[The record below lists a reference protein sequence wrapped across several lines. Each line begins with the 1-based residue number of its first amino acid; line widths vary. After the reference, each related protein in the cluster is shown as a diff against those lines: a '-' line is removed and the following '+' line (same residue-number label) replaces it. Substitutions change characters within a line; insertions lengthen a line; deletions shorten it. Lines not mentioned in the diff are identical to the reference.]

1 MKYLISSLILVLFL
15 LSPLNYPQKPLKDN
29 ITFSPQ
35 GDPIRAYL
43 NLNNISTIFKN
54 NGFSDI
60 DVNEAAAGFV
70 FPKGSGKTAVYI
82 SGFLWGAYA
91 GNDPQVRVG
100 GSTYWSGLQGGKIL
114 SLGVAED
121 PDDPHVRIYRVRPD
135 VYPGGPTVD
144 LSVEAIDEGKSEAEI
159 RAQYELD
166 WVEWRAQDGAPFD
179 DVDSNGIY
187 DPNIDVP
194 GVPGAS
200 QTIWFVAN
208 DLDAALT
215 TNFYG
220 SLPLG
225 LEYQA
230 TYWAYNYNIFL
241 DNVYF
246 RKYRLIN
253 KSETPFN
260 DMYISFFSDED
271 IGDYGNDFVGCDTTL
286 NMAYAYNSE
295 ENDFVYDPL
304 SPPAIGFDLLKGPTL
319 VGNETLSMT
328 AHFYFDSGIWGDPES
343 AGEYYNFMQGKY
355 GYNGQPF
362 IDPVTG
368 QETSYALSGNPLT
381 GEGWIDGIERPAGD
395 RRSGFASG
403 PFQMAVGDTQEIV
416 ISEVAALGI
425 DHLNSILVLK
435 FYDAM
440 TQIIYDNGFNLYQ
453 APKPPTPV
461 LTADDTDWVI
471 ELDWGS
477 DLASIDSI
485 ENFSQD
491 GYTFQ
496 GYNLYQFSN
505 DYPSNDN
512 TFRVAT
518 YDIID
523 GVTEIYGLVMD
534 PETGLPVVGIQQ
546 HGSDSGIER
555 SFSTHHDYILDENM
569 RVGKKYYYAVT
580 AYSGKSK

>member
-1 MKYLISSLILVLFL
+1 
-15 LSPLNYPQKPLKDN
+15 
-29 ITFSPQ
+29 
-35 GDPIRAYL
+35 
-43 NLNNISTIFKN
+43 
-54 NGFSDI
+54 
-60 DVNEAAAGFV
+60 
-70 FPKGSGKTAVYI
+70 
-82 SGFLWGAYA
+82 
-91 GNDPQVRVG
+91 
-100 GSTYWSGLQGGKIL
+100 
-114 SLGVAED
+114 
-121 PDDPHVRIYRVRPD
+121 
-135 VYPGGPTVD
+135 
-144 LSVEAIDEGKSEAEI
+144 
-159 RAQYELD
+159 
-166 WVEWRAQDGAPFD
+166 
-179 DVDSNGIY
+179 
-187 DPNIDVP
+187 
-194 GVPGAS
+194 
-200 QTIWFVAN
+200 
-208 DLDAALT
+208 
-215 TNFYG
+215 
-220 SLPLG
+220 
-225 LEYQA
+225 
-230 TYWAYNYNIFL
+230 
-241 DNVYF
+241 
-246 RKYRLIN
+246 
-253 KSETPFN
+253 
-260 DMYISFFSDED
+260 
-271 IGDYGNDFVGCDTTL
+271 
-286 NMAYAYNSE
+286 
-295 ENDFVYDPL
+295 
-304 SPPAIGFDLLKGPTL
+304 
-319 VGNETLSMT
+319 
-328 AHFYFDSGIWGDPES
+328 
-343 AGEYYNFMQGKY
+343 MQGKY

-368 QETSYALSGNPLT
+368 QETSFALSGNPLT

-580 AYSGKSK
+580 AYSYNSDPQANPNNSESLINIIEAVFYDSLPGANYGDSISVTHSGGVSFHTQQQIRDENGDWVPASLNKRNSNPDDPDTLTGTTIDVAAVYGPNAGTTELRFHLDVVHHYYGWVDGVILTFPPNVTIISSVVHHYYGWVDGVILTFPPNVTIISSPSFEAGGGTVTPEIIGQEIHYGVTDNSATGNGIFHEGGEDWIVIVATITPPMEVDWIAFDDGYAGGGPPVTGSTTVIEVGYASRLAKLWNLLDVTIGELALEDISIVNGIVTL